1 MELDELK
8 SSWQS
13 AGGAFKIE
21 ADILTMTRIS
31 NHPSLKRIR
40 RKLVFEAIIL
50 AFMLVVYYDWFDGD
64 KKPVYANV
72 LLVSSLLL
80 YIINDIVGYISM
92 LNPVSGI
99 NIKDSIKNYLIR
111 IKRLAICSLLV
122 SFLYSVCL
130 ILFFTSVIKFTKEKN
145 FILLAMFIIL
155 TQLMLWSYRVW
166 RNRIRSL
173 SDQVKELEPGDEKLL

>member
-1 MELDELK
+1 MELEELK

-13 AGGAFKIE
+13 AGGAFKTE

-50 AFMLVVYYDWFDGD
+50 SFILVVYYDWFDGD

-72 LLVSSLLL
+72 MLISSLLL
-80 YIINDIVGYISM
+80 YIVNDIVGYISM

-111 IKRLAICSLLV
+111 IKRLAVCSLLV

-130 ILFFTSVIKFTKEKN
+130 ILFFSSVIKFTKEKN
-145 FILLAMFIIL
+145 FILLGMLIIL
-155 TQLMLWSYRVW
+155 TQVMLWSYRVW
-166 RNRIRSL
+166 RNWIRSL
-173 SDQVKELEPGDEKLL
+173 SEQVK